1 MRTSRSPGEAEL
13 TSGAR
18 ASQGG
23 SPRKLSRTLGV
34 RHLVAYYVSSLVGVG
49 LLATPLL
56 TAEIAGPACLIAWG
70 MLVLLSYPFAHVFAR
85 ISMAH
90 PHSGGIASFVQH
102 VLGSRT
108 GNVIGLVLVAAL
120 VTLTTA
126 MGMVTAE
133 YLHVLL
139 GLSRTSTLVPL
150 GMAAIAASVLTNLIG
165 LRLGS
170 RVQAAGLLALI
181 TTLIALLIVSAPH
194 AQPENLTPFA
204 PAGWTAI
211 GSAAVICFVAFLGW
225 ENVATLAEEVRDPEK
240 TFAQAIRWATTIV
253 GVLYVALAAMTVLV
267 LPLEGVSLE
276 GTVVSALVT
285 VGAGDQAA
293 RVADAIA
300 VGVLIIATNAWVLG
314 CSRLI
319 YALAREGVLPRRLS
333 ALSRRAATPHRALL
347 ALAGACMVVAGCASV
362 AGLQTADLLTVA
374 VATFV
379 LVYLVCF
386 VAVLRHFRSRRIRRL
401 AWTAL
406 ASTTAFVPFLGNAIV
421 VPAAMGALAYS
432 AVVLADA
439 RRRARGRLPQ
449 PAATTSVEGT

>member
-1 MRTSRSPGEAEL
+1 MKT
-13 TSGAR
+13 
-18 ASQGG
+18 
-23 SPRKLSRTLGV
+23 SPRQLSRTLGV
-34 RHLVAYYVSSLVGVG
+34 RQLVAYYVSSLVGIG

-85 ISMAH
+85 IAMTH
-90 PHSGGIASFVQH
+90 PHSGGIASFVRR
-102 VLGSRT
+102 VLGSRI
-108 GNVIGLVLVAAL
+108 GNVVGLMLVAAL

-133 YLHVLL
+133 YLNALL
-139 GLSRTSTLVPL
+139 GLSGTSTLVPMAL
-150 GMAAIAASVLTNLIG
+150 AAIVISVLTNLIG

-170 RVQAAGLLALI
+170 KVQAAGLLVLI
-181 TTLIALLIVSAPH
+181 TTVTALLLLSAPH
-194 AQPENLTPFA
+194 AQPENLTPFT

-240 TFAQAIRWATTIV
+240 TFAQAIRWATAIV
-253 GVLYVALAAMTVLV
+253 GALYMALAVMTVLV
-267 LPLEGVSLE
+267 LPLESVSAE
-276 GTVVSALVT
+276 FTVVSALLT
-285 VGAGDQAA
+285 VGAGEQAA
-293 RVADAIA
+293 RVGDAIT

-319 YALAREGVLPRRLS
+319 YALARDGVLPRRLS
-333 ALSRRAATPHRALL
+333 ALSRRTATPHRALL
-347 ALAGACMVVAGCASV
+347 ALAAGCTVVAALASV
-362 AGLQTADLLTVA
+362 AKLETQDLLTLD

-386 VAVLRHFRSRRIRRL
+386 VAALRHFRSRRVRRL

-406 ASTTAFVPFLGNAIV
+406 ASTTVFVPFLGPAIL
-421 VPAAMGALAYS
+421 VPAATGALAY
-432 AVVLADA
+432 AGVVLADA
-439 RRRARGRLPQ
+439 RRRLAQ
-449 PAATTSVEGT
+449 PTTTTSLEGT